1 VLWKMYTSL
10 YLSCCSCYANIVQS
24 VFLIDLPEKDGSTS
38 DCSTSFYKDLVYFL
52 KASTLHENIIRKL
65 EDFDFSKTSQ
75 FAFVH
80 TMYVSLAKYGSLL
93 IFLVVA
99 RTGKIHGRKPVTA
112 V

>member
-1 VLWKMYTSL
+1 MYTVL
-10 YLSCCSCYANIVQS
+10 HLSCCSRYANIVQS
-24 VFLIDLPEKDGSTS
+24 VFLIDLPKKDGWISGY
-38 DCSTSFYKDLVYFL
+38 STSFYKDLVYFL

-80 TMYVSLAKYGSLL
+80 TMYVSHAKYRLLL

-99 RTGKIHGRKPVTA
+99 RIGGIHGSKQVTA